1 MSHYLS
7 AESLPDSRFAAMLFD
22 MDGTLINS
30 IAAAENVWATWAKS
44 HGIDVE
50 TFLPTIHGRRALDTI
65 VSLNLPDLDAAT
77 EAAYITQAEIA
88 EVQGVK
94 EIPGAAAFLNQIPP
108 SKWAVVTSAPLQLAL
123 TRLKAAGL
131 PIPKVVISAEDV
143 EQGKP
148 QPDGYLLAAK
158 RLGVQIT
165 DCLIF
170 EDAEIGI
177 AAAKASGGT
186 LVVVTATHTTHS
198 PAGAAQQL
206 AVKDYSDCAN
216 TLLAKLSGHSQW

>member
-1 MSHYLS
+1 MTFDL
-7 AESLPDSRFAAMLFD
+7 LPDSRFAAMLFD
-22 MDGTLINS
+22 MDGTIINS
-30 IAAAENVWATWAKS
+30 ITAAENVWATWARA

-50 TFLPTIHGRRALDTI
+50 TFLPTIHGRRAIDTI
-65 VSLNLPDLDAAT
+65 ASLNLPGVDAAT

-88 EVQGVK
+88 EVEGIE
-94 EIPGAAAFLNQIPP
+94 EIPGAAAFLNQIPL
-108 SKWAVVTSAPLQLAL
+108 SKWAVVTSAPRELAL

-131 PIPKVVISAEDV
+131 PIPQVLITAEDV
-143 EQGKP
+143 DQGKP
-148 QPDGYLLAAK
+148 KPDCYLLAAK
-158 RLGVQIT
+158 RLGVSCS

-177 AAAKASGGT
+177 AAALACGGT

-206 AVKDYSDCAN
+206 AVKDYIQHGD
-216 TLLAKLSGHSQW
+216 LLLSKLKLLL

>member
-1 MSHYLS
+1 MNFDLLS
-7 AESLPDSRFAAMLFD
+7 GKGFAAMLFD
-22 MDGTLINS
+22 MDGTIINS
-30 IAAAENVWATWAKS
+30 IAAAENVWAKWARA

-50 TFLPTIHGRRALDTI
+50 TFLPTIHGRRAIDTI
-65 VSLNLPDLDAAT
+65 TSLNLPGVDAAT

-88 EVQGVK
+88 EVEGIE
-94 EIPGAAAFLNQIPP
+94 EIPGAAAFLNRIPV
-108 SKWAVVTSAPLQLAL
+108 SSWAVVTSAPRELAL

-131 PIPKVVISAEDV
+131 PIPQVLITAEDV

-148 QPDGYLLAAK
+148 KPDCYLLAAK
-158 RLGVQIT
+158 RLGVSCT

-177 AAAKASGGT
+177 AAALASGGT

-198 PAGAAQQL
+198 PAGSEQQIT
-206 AVKDYSDCAN
+206 VKDYVQHGDFLLS
-216 TLLAKLSGHSQW
+216 TLKCL

>member
-1 MSHYLS
+1 MTLD
-7 AESLPDSRFAAMLFD
+7 LFPDKGFAAMLFD
-22 MDGTLINS
+22 MDGTILNS
-30 IAAAENVWATWAKS
+30 IAAAEKVWASWARA
-44 HGIDVE
+44 HGIDIK
-50 TFLPTIHGRRALDTI
+50 TFLPTIHGRRAIDTI
-65 VSLNLPDLDAAT
+65 ASLNLPGVDAAT

-88 EVQGVK
+88 EVEGIE
-94 EIPGAAAFLNQIPP
+94 EIPGATAFLNKIPP
-108 SKWAVVTSAPLQLAL
+108 SKWAVVTSAPRQLAL

-131 PIPKVVISAEDV
+131 PIPQVLITAEDV

-148 QPDGYLLAAK
+148 NPDCYLLAAK
-158 RLGVQIT
+158 RLGVSCA

-177 AAAKASGGT
+177 AAALACGGT

-206 AVKDYSDCAN
+206 AVKDYLQHGEQ
-216 TLLAKLSGHSQW
+216 LLSQLK

>member
-1 MSHYLS
+1 MTPDL
-7 AESLPDSRFAAMLFD
+7 LPDNRFAAMLFD
-22 MDGTLINS
+22 MDGTIINS
-30 IAAAENVWATWAKS
+30 INAAENVWATWAKS
-44 HGIDVE
+44 HSIDVK
-50 TFLPTIHGRRALDTI
+50 TFLPTIHGRRAIDTI
-65 VSLNLPDLDAAT
+65 ASLNLPGVNAAA

-88 EVQGVK
+88 EVEGIE
-94 EIPGAAAFLNQIPP
+94 EIPGAAAFLNRIPV
-108 SKWAVVTSAPLQLAL
+108 SSWAVVTSAPRQLAL

-131 PIPKVVISAEDV
+131 PIPQVLITAEDV

-148 QPDGYLLAAK
+148 KPDCYLLAAQ
-158 RLGVQIT
+158 RLGVSCS

-177 AAAKASGGT
+177 AAALASGGT

-206 AVKDYSDCAN
+206 AVKDYIQHGD
-216 TLLAKLSGHSQW
+216 LLLSKLKLLL

>member
-1 MSHYLS
+1 MT
-7 AESLPDSRFAAMLFD
+7 PDLLTDKSFSAMLFD
-22 MDGTLINS
+22 MDGTIINS
-30 IAAAENVWATWAKS
+30 IAAAENVWAKWARS

-50 TFLPTIHGRRALDTI
+50 TFLPTIHGRRAIDTI
-65 VSLNLPDLDAAT
+65 ASLNLPGVDAAT

-88 EVQGVK
+88 EVEGIE

-108 SKWAVVTSAPLQLAL
+108 SKWAVVTSAPRELAL

-131 PIPKVVISAEDV
+131 PIPQVLITAEDV
-143 EQGKP
+143 DQGKP
-148 QPDGYLLAAK
+148 KPDCYLLAAK
-158 RLGVQIT
+158 RLGVNCA

-177 AAAKASGGT
+177 AAALASGGT

-198 PAGAAQQL
+198 PTGAEQHL
-206 AVKDYSDCAN
+206 AVKDYIQHGDLLLN
-216 TLLAKLSGHSQW
+216 TLKCL

>member
-1 MSHYLS
+1 MNFDLLS
-7 AESLPDSRFAAMLFD
+7 GKGFAAMLFD
-22 MDGTLINS
+22 MDGTIINS
-30 IAAAENVWATWAKS
+30 IAAAENVWAKWARA

-50 TFLPTIHGRRALDTI
+50 TFLPTIHGRRAIDTI
-65 VSLNLPDLDAAT
+65 ASLNLPGVDAAA

-88 EVQGVK
+88 EVEGIQ
-94 EIPGAAAFLNQIPP
+94 EIPGAAAFLNRIPV
-108 SKWAVVTSAPLQLAL
+108 SSWAVVTSAPRELAL

-131 PIPKVVISAEDV
+131 PIPQVLITAEDV

-148 QPDGYLLAAK
+148 KPDCYLLAAK
-158 RLGVQIT
+158 RLGVNCT

-177 AAAKASGGT
+177 AAALASGGT

-206 AVKDYSDCAN
+206 AVKDYIQHGD
-216 TLLAKLSGHSQW
+216 LLLSKLTHSLQ

>member
-1 MSHYLS
+1 MTPDL
-7 AESLPDSRFAAMLFD
+7 LPDSRFAAMLFD

-30 IAAAENVWATWAKS
+30 IAAAENVWAIWARS
-44 HGIDVE
+44 HGIDVK
-50 TFLPTIHGRRALDTI
+50 TFLPTIHGRRAIDTI
-65 VSLNLPDLDAAT
+65 ASLNLPDLDAAT

-88 EVQGVK
+88 EVKGVK
-94 EIPGAAAFLNQIPP
+94 EIPGAAAFLSQIPP

-131 PIPKVVISAEDV
+131 PIPNVLISAEDV

-148 QPDGYLLAAK
+148 QPDCYLLAAK
-158 RLGVQIT
+158 RLGIEIS

-186 LVVVTATHTTHS
+186 LVVVTATHTQHS
-198 PAGAAQQL
+198 PAGAAGQIVVQ
-206 AVKDYSDCAN
+206 DYIQFGN
-216 TLLAKLSGHSQW
+216 RLLGSLRRDK

>member
-1 MSHYLS
+1 MT
-7 AESLPDSRFAAMLFD
+7 PDLLTDKSFSAMLFD
-22 MDGTLINS
+22 MDGTIINS
-30 IAAAENVWATWAKS
+30 IAAAENVWAKWARS

-50 TFLPTIHGRRALDTI
+50 TFLPTIHGRRAIDTI
-65 VSLNLPDLDAAT
+65 ASLNLPGVDAVR

-88 EVQGVK
+88 EVEGIE
-94 EIPGAAAFLNQIPP
+94 EIPGAAAFLKQIPP
-108 SKWAVVTSAPLQLAL
+108 SKWAVVTSAPRELAL

-131 PIPKVVISAEDV
+131 PIPQVLITAEDV

-148 QPDGYLLAAK
+148 KPDCYLLAAK
-158 RLGVQIT
+158 RLGVNCA

-177 AAAKASGGT
+177 AAALACGGT

-206 AVKDYSDCAN
+206 AVKDYLQHGGLLLS
-216 TLLAKLSGHSQW
+216 TLKCL

>member
-1 MSHYLS
+1 MT
-7 AESLPDSRFAAMLFD
+7 PDLLTNKSFSAMLFD
-22 MDGTLINS
+22 MDGTIINS
-30 IAAAENVWATWAKS
+30 IAAAENVWAKWARA

-50 TFLPTIHGRRALDTI
+50 TFLPTIHGRRAIDTI
-65 VSLNLPDLDAAT
+65 ASLNLPGVDAAT

-88 EVQGVK
+88 EVEGIE
-94 EIPGAAAFLNQIPP
+94 EIPGATAFLNKIPK
-108 SKWAVVTSAPLQLAL
+108 SKWAVVTSAPRELAL

-131 PIPKVVISAEDV
+131 PIPRVLITAEDV

-148 QPDGYLLAAK
+148 KPDCYLLAAK
-158 RLGVQIT
+158 RLGVSCT

-177 AAAKASGGT
+177 AAALSSGGT

-198 PAGAAQQL
+198 PAGAEQQL
-206 AVKDYSDCAN
+206 AVKDYIQHGGLLLS
-216 TLLAKLSGHSQW
+216 TLKCL

>member
-1 MSHYLS
+1 MT
-7 AESLPDSRFAAMLFD
+7 PDLLTDKSFSAMLFD
-22 MDGTLINS
+22 MDGTIINS
-30 IAAAENVWATWAKS
+30 ITAAENVWAKWARA

-50 TFLPTIHGRRALDTI
+50 TFLPTIHGRRAIDTI
-65 VSLNLPDLDAAT
+65 ASLNLPGVDAAA

-88 EVQGVK
+88 EVEGIE
-94 EIPGAAAFLNQIPP
+94 EIPGAAAFLNRIPV
-108 SKWAVVTSAPLQLAL
+108 SSWAVVTSAPRELAL

-131 PIPKVVISAEDV
+131 PIPQILISAEDV

-148 QPDGYLLAAK
+148 KPDCYLLAAK
-158 RLGVQIT
+158 RLGVNCA

-177 AAAKASGGT
+177 AAALACGGT
-186 LVVVTATHTTHS
+186 LVVVTATHTKHS

-206 AVKDYSDCAN
+206 AVKDYIQHGDLLLS
-216 TLLAKLSGHSQW
+216 TLKCL

>member
-1 MSHYLS
+1 MT
-7 AESLPDSRFAAMLFD
+7 PDLRTDKSFSAMLFD
-22 MDGTLINS
+22 MDGTIINS
-30 IAAAENVWATWAKS
+30 IAAAENVWAKWARS
-44 HGIDVE
+44 HGMDVE
-50 TFLPTIHGRRALDTI
+50 TFLPTIHGRRAIDTI
-65 VSLNLPDLDAAT
+65 ASLNLAGVDAAT

-88 EVQGVK
+88 EVEGVQ

-108 SKWAVVTSAPLQLAL
+108 SKWAVVTSAPRELAL

-131 PIPKVVISAEDV
+131 PIPQVLITAEDV

-148 QPDGYLLAAK
+148 QPDCYLLAAK
-158 RLGVQIT
+158 RLGVNCA

-177 AAAKASGGT
+177 AAALASGGT

-206 AVKDYSDCAN
+206 AVKDYMQHGVLLLS
-216 TLLAKLSGHSQW
+216 TLKCL

>member
-1 MSHYLS
+1 MI
-7 AESLPDSRFAAMLFD
+7 PDLLTDKSFSAMLFD
-22 MDGTLINS
+22 MDGTIINS
-30 IAAAENVWATWAKS
+30 IAAAENVWAKWARS

-50 TFLPTIHGRRALDTI
+50 TFLPTIHGRRAIDTI
-65 VSLNLPDLDAAT
+65 ASLNLPGVDAAT

-88 EVQGVK
+88 EVEGIQ

-108 SKWAVVTSAPLQLAL
+108 SKWAVVTSAPRELAL

-131 PIPKVVISAEDV
+131 PIPQVLITAEDV

-148 QPDGYLLAAK
+148 KPDCYLLAAK
-158 RLGVQIT
+158 RLGVNCT

-177 AAAKASGGT
+177 AAALASGGT

-206 AVKDYSDCAN
+206 AVKDYIQHGD
-216 TLLAKLSGHSQW
+216 LLLSKLTHSLQ

>member
-1 MSHYLS
+1 MTPDL
-7 AESLPDSRFAAMLFD
+7 LPDNRFAAMLFD
-22 MDGTLINS
+22 MDGTIINS
-30 IAAAENVWATWAKS
+30 IAAAENVWATWARS

-50 TFLPTIHGRRALDTI
+50 TFLPTIHGRRAIDTI
-65 VSLNLPDLDAAT
+65 ASLNLPDLDAAT

-94 EIPGAAAFLNQIPP
+94 EIPGAAAFLNQIPL
-108 SKWAVVTSAPLQLAL
+108 SNWAVVTSAPLQLAL

-131 PIPKVVISAEDV
+131 PIPKVLISAEDV
-143 EQGKP
+143 DQGKP
-148 QPDGYLLAAK
+148 QPDCYLLAAK

-186 LVVVTATHTTHS
+186 LVVVTATHTQHS
-198 PAGAAQQL
+198 PAGAAQQI
-206 AVKDYSDCAN
+206 AVQDYIDCAD
-216 TLLAKLSGHSQW
+216 TLLATFRVHS

>member
-1 MSHYLS
+1 MTLDL
-7 AESLPDSRFAAMLFD
+7 LPDKPLAAMLFD

-30 IAAAENVWATWAKS
+30 IAAAENVWARWARS

-50 TFLPTIHGRRALDTI
+50 TFLPTIHGRRAIDTI
-65 VSLNLPDLDAAT
+65 ASLNLPGVDAAT

-88 EVQGVK
+88 EVEGVQ
-94 EIPGAAAFLNQIPP
+94 EIPGAAAFLKQIPQNR
-108 SKWAVVTSAPLQLAL
+108 WAVVTSAPRELAL

-131 PIPKVVISAEDV
+131 PIPQVLITAEDV

-148 QPDGYLLAAK
+148 QPDCYLLAAK
-158 RLGVQIT
+158 KLGVNCA

-177 AAAKASGGT
+177 QAALASGGT
-186 LVVVTATHTTHS
+186 LVVITATHTQHS
-198 PAGAAQQL
+198 PAAARGQL
-206 AVKDYSDCAN
+206 AVKNYRQHGA
-216 TLLAKLSGHSQW
+216 LLLSKLKQV

>member
-1 MSHYLS
+1 MT
-7 AESLPDSRFAAMLFD
+7 PDLLTDKSFSAMLFD
-22 MDGTLINS
+22 MDGTIINS
-30 IAAAENVWATWAKS
+30 IAAAENVWAKWARS

-50 TFLPTIHGRRALDTI
+50 TFLPTIHGRRAIDTI
-65 VSLNLPDLDAAT
+65 ASLNLPGVDAVT

-88 EVQGVK
+88 EVEGIE
-94 EIPGAAAFLNQIPP
+94 EIPGAAEFLKQIPP
-108 SKWAVVTSAPLQLAL
+108 SKWAVVTSAPRELAL

-131 PIPKVVISAEDV
+131 PIPQVLITAEDV

-148 QPDGYLLAAK
+148 KPDCYLLAAK
-158 RLGVQIT
+158 RLGVNCT

-177 AAAKASGGT
+177 AAALACGGT

-206 AVKDYSDCAN
+206 AVKDYIQHGDLLLS
-216 TLLAKLSGHSQW
+216 TLKCL

>member
-1 MSHYLS
+1 MTPYLLTDKS
-7 AESLPDSRFAAMLFD
+7 FSAMLFD
-22 MDGTLINS
+22 MDGTIINS
-30 IAAAENVWATWAKS
+30 IAAAENVWAKWARA

-50 TFLPTIHGRRALDTI
+50 TFLPTIHGRRAIDTI
-65 VSLNLPDLDAAT
+65 ASLNLPNVDAVT

-88 EVQGVK
+88 EVEGIQ
-94 EIPGAAAFLNQIPP
+94 EIPGAAAFLNKIPK
-108 SKWAVVTSAPLQLAL
+108 SKWAVVTSAPRELAL

-131 PIPKVVISAEDV
+131 PMPHVLITAEDV

-148 QPDGYLLAAK
+148 QPDCYLLAAK
-158 RLGVQIT
+158 RLGVNCA

-177 AAAKASGGT
+177 AAALACGGT

-198 PAGAAQQL
+198 PAAAEQQIT
-206 AVKDYSDCAN
+206 VKDYIQHGDLLLS
-216 TLLAKLSGHSQW
+216 TLKCL

>member
-1 MSHYLS
+1 MTPDL
-7 AESLPDSRFAAMLFD
+7 LPDSRFAAMLFD
-22 MDGTLINS
+22 MDGTIINS
-30 IAAAENVWATWAKS
+30 IAAAENVWATWARS

-50 TFLPTIHGRRALDTI
+50 TFLPTIHGRRAIDTI
-65 VSLNLPDLDAAT
+65 AGLNLPGLDVAT

-148 QPDGYLLAAK
+148 QPDCYLLAAK

-206 AVKDYSDCAN
+206 SVQDYSDCAN
-216 TLLAKLSGHSQW
+216 TLLAKLRGHSQR